1 MAHAPND
8 RADPRQAIDS
18 IAKEMNLSVDDV
30 TALYEAVVA
39 ELAAKA
45 KIDTYLHI
53 FAMRDLQERLNIHG
67 KRRL

>member
-8 RADPRQAIDS
+8 RADLRQAIDGF
-18 IAKEMNLSVDDV
+18 AKEMNLSVDDV

-53 FAMRDLQERLNIHG
+53 FAMRDLRERLNIHG
-67 KRRL
+67 KRHL

>member
-8 RADPRQAIDS
+8 RADLRQAIDS
-18 IAKEMNLSVDDV
+18 FAKEMNLSVDDV

-53 FAMRDLQERLNIHG
+53 FAMRDLRERLNIHG

>member
-8 RADPRQAIDS
+8 RADPHQAIES
-18 IAKEMNLSVDDV
+18 FAKEMNLPVNDV
-30 TALYEAVVA
+30 VAMYEAAVA

-53 FAMRDLQERLNIHG
+53 FAMRDLQERLHVLG

>member
-8 RADPRQAIDS
+8 RADLRQAIDS
-18 IAKEMNLSVDDV
+18 FAKEMNLSVDDV

-45 KIDTYLHI
+45 KIDTYLYI
-53 FAMRDLQERLNIHG
+53 FAMRDLRERLNIHG